1 MSNTYNMK
9 QDTIDLK
16 EIDFEQLYYQALFI
30 AFKKFINEEKQR
42 NAFTELRL
50 MEAIKAARVL
60 YRK

>member
-1 MSNTYNMK
+1 MK